1 MPDLQYAILL
11 GLAAGFIPVYLGL
24 IPLPLFRRAS
34 ASYKSLLVSFSVGI
48 LLFLFVDV
56 TENAANLAKSA
67 ASGPLLFT
75 LGLILGLGGPALI
88 TYRRR
93 PTNGQSP
100 LLPNGLKTT
109 KLFTAYMISVGIG
122 LHNFGEGLAVGAA
135 YAAGQLALTTILVI
149 GFALHNGTEG
159 MGISGPLSDIPIRA
173 KEPLLLGFLAGFPT
187 ILGSVVGSFAYSTLV
202 GALFFSA
209 AAGALLYV
217 IVELVKISRSPRSTF
232 VGISLGIVLMYLTE
246 LLLSV

>member
-1 MPDLQYAILL
+1 MPDLQYSILL

-24 IPLPLFRRAS
+24 IPLPLFRRLS
-34 ASYKSLLVSFSVGI
+34 ASNKGLLISFSVGV

-56 TENAANLAKSA
+56 TKNALDLAKS
-67 ASGPLLFT
+67 SVTGPVLFI
-75 LGLILGLGGPALI
+75 LGLVLGLGGPALV

-93 PTNGQSP
+93 TANGSAQ
-100 LLPNGLKTT
+100 LANGPRPA

-122 LHNFGEGLAVGAA
+122 LHNFGEGLALGAA

-159 MGISGPLSDIPIRA
+159 MGISGPISDVPTRVR
-173 KEPLLLGFLAGFPT
+173 EPLLLGFLAGFPT
-187 ILGSVVGSFAYSTLV
+187 ILGSVVGSFAYSGLV
-202 GALFFSA
+202 GSLFFSA

-217 IVELVKISRSPRSTF
+217 VVELVKLFRSPSSNF
-232 VGISLGIVLMYLTE
+232 VGISIGIVLMYLTG
-246 LLLSV
+246 LFLSV